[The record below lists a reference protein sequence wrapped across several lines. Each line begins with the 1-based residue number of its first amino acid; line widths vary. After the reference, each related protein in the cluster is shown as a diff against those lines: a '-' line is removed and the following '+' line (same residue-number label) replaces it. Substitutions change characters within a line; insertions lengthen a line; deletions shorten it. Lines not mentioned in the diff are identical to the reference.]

1 MARQALDE
9 FYARVDTDALLSTPP
24 VHVYDCGVE
33 CAEDG
38 PWFGQPGEDAPTTFE
53 EFLRLHLRQRS
64 LARADVDEFVTRF
77 KRRLE
82 DDVRQQGAQ
91 RDVCDAETLEGILRQ
106 TLLACAVDWRLQN
119 RFG

>member
-9 FYARVDTDALLSTPP
+9 FYARADTDALLSTPP

-38 PWFGQPGEDAPTTFE
+38 PWFGQLGRAAPTFE
-53 EFLRLHLRQRS
+53 EILRLHLRQRS
-64 LARADVDEFVTRF
+64 LARSDVDEFVTRF

-82 DDVRQQGAQ
+82 GEVREQGAQ
-91 RDVCDAETLEGILRQ
+91 RDVCDAETLELILRQ
-106 TLLACAVDWRLQN
+106 VLSACVVDWRLQN
-119 RFG
+119 RVG